1 VWLSGWGYIFED
13 KQRKMKSNIIDLDKA
28 VDMAQAEMA
37 KRYKK
42 YNNDFMEGV
51 IVMGYMVDDLL
62 REKEDEK

>member
-1 VWLSGWGYIFED
+1 
-13 KQRKMKSNIIDLDKA
+13 MKSNIIDLDKA